1 MFHVKIIIAFNELR
15 ALFRG
20 NVGIQAVISIIGTS
34 TNTLWMLFI
43 PYYLNSFGLEANIG
57 FIYSFATLFGALGC
71 LIGGRPD
78 DAYSRRKAIK
88 MKG

>member
-1 MFHVKIIIAFNELR
+1 MKIIIAFNELR

-20 NVGIQAVISIIGTS
+20 NVDIQAVISIIGTS

-43 PYYLNSFGLEANIG
+43 PYYLNSFGLEVNIG
-57 FIYSFATLFGALGC
+57 FIYSFAALFGALGY
-71 LIGGRPD
+71 LIGGRLG
-78 DAYSRRKAIK
+78 DAYGRRKAIK